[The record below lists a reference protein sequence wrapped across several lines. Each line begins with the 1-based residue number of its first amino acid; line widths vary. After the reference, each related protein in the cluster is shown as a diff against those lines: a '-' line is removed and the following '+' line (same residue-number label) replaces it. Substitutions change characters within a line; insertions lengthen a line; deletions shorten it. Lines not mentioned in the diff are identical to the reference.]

1 MKFACAI
8 SLVLAHS
15 ASCFHFECSRKAFL
29 DRQAQS
35 ALVAFG
41 ATIIQPSKASAA
53 STAPAPAELE
63 KLRIGHARVK
73 YLLENWNSETEVCG
87 KQIMSDIERKQ
98 VIRTEGNA

>member
-1 MKFACAI
+1 MKSACAI
-8 SLVLAHS
+8 LLVLAQS
-15 ASCFHFECSRKAFL
+15 ASCFHLEYSRKAFL
-29 DRQAQS
+29 DRQTQS

-41 ATIIQPSKASAA
+41 ATIIQPSKARAA
-53 STAPAPAELE
+53 STPAPAELE